1 MLERTAQSRYSCNF
15 TGDCL
20 KLRAVHRRELEHL
33 VDCVVFAAAGKY
45 AAPSLSSG
53 GKVNWLRLTV
63 FDPYS
68 FSGDL
73 DGDKFTV
80 IWDPDLIP
88 KVIAEVGYLAALYRK
103 SLTTAFPAL
112 YLPSCKDSRTIDCD
126 ATGLSRSLCWL

>member
-1 MLERTAQSRYSCNF
+1 
-15 TGDCL
+15 L
-20 KLRAVHRRELEHL
+20 KLRAVYRRELEHL

-53 GKVNWLRLTV
+53 GDMNHLQVTI

-88 KVIAEVGYLAALYRK
+88 KVIAEVGYLPVLYRI
-103 SLTTAFPAL
+103 SLTDL
-112 YLPSCKDSRTIDCD
+112 LPSLILT
-126 ATGLSRSLCWL
+126 LL

>member
-1 MLERTAQSRYSCNF
+1 
-15 TGDCL
+15 L

-33 VDCVVFAAAGKY
+33 VDCVVFPAAGKY

-53 GKVNWLRLTV
+53 GDIKLLPATIS
-63 FDPYS
+63 DPYS

-88 KVIAEVGYLAALYRK
+88 KVVAEVGYLPIYAK
-103 SLTTAFPAL
+103 SA
-112 YLPSCKDSRTIDCD
+112 
-126 ATGLSRSLCWL
+126 